1 MHPSDEAKMA
11 AMTAEFAGGATCG
24 VLRMP
29 GRDGG
34 WVPVHVTVN
43 RVEVEQETF
52 AGLVSL
58 RLPTQTELTEA
69 GLSNAAANG
78 D

>member
-1 MHPSDEAKMA
+1 MA
-11 AMTAEFAGGATCG
+11 AMTAEFAGGATSG

-29 GRDGG
+29 GHDGG

-58 RLPTQTELTEA
+58 RLPTAAELADA
-69 GLSNAAANG
+69 GLSDSDPTG
-78 D
+78 G

>member
-1 MHPSDEAKMA
+1 MHPSDAATMA
-11 AMTAEFAGGATCG
+11 AMTAEFAAGATCR

-29 GRDGG
+29 GYDGG

-43 RVEVEQETF
+43 RVEIDQETF

-58 RLPTQTELTEA
+58 RLPTPAELTEA
-69 GLSNAAANG
+69 GLSES

>member
-1 MHPSDEAKMA
+1 
-11 AMTAEFAGGATCG
+11 
-24 VLRMP
+24 
-29 GRDGG
+29 
-34 WVPVHVTVN
+34 VHVTVN

>member
-1 MHPSDEAKMA
+1 MST
-11 AMTAEFAGGATCG
+11 MTREFGGGATSG

-29 GRDGG
+29 GNDVD

-43 RVEVEQETF
+43 RVELEPDTY

-58 RLPTQTELTEA
+58 RLPTDDELAAA
-69 GLSNAAANG
+69 GLSPSPDAAP
-78 D
+78 